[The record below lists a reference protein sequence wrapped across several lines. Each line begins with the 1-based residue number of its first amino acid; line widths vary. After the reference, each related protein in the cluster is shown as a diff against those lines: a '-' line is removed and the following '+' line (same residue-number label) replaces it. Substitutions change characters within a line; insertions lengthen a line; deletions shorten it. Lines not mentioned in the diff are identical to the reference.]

1 MLLCEWRS
9 KNFAKSILNFDLIK
23 KNITANL
30 FIKSF
35 NSNFSTSH
43 DLKKDILNKIKVIS
57 FRIGKYLD
65 KRIRNHLLS
74 LKYLNKAE
82 GKMQWLNKA
91 FKKKLEREKNLSA
104 NDFISSD
111 SYLGCKIDR
120 ELDLEIKKS
129 VDIIKNYRVSYSKK
143 QWILEAIEELLE
155 IEEREAV
162 LEGRD
167 RLEKMIKQS
176 SLEEKQPL
184 ESV

>member
-1 MLLCEWRS
+1 
-9 KNFAKSILNFDLIK
+9 
-23 KNITANL
+23 
-30 FIKSF
+30 
-35 NSNFSTSH
+35 
-43 DLKKDILNKIKVIS
+43 
-57 FRIGKYLD
+57 
-65 KRIRNHLLS
+65 
-74 LKYLNKAE
+74 
-82 GKMQWLNKA
+82 MQWLNKA

-162 LEGRD
+162 SESKD
-167 RLEKMIKQS
+167 KLEKMIKQS
-176 SLEEKQPL
+176 SLEEKRPL